1 MLILLQYISL
11 STLLI
16 HSFIHNLWITSI
28 FFSFYSQF
36 HLPMDNF
43 FYKIDTENIY
53 GCGKTNTVRKKDGKL
68 RKNLGAGFKYY

>member
-1 MLILLQYISL
+1 
-11 STLLI
+11 
-16 HSFIHNLWITSI
+16 
-28 FFSFYSQF
+28 
-36 HLPMDNF
+36 MDNF